1 MDGLA
6 SDWVATFEI
15 KIDPM
20 LPGILHKVV
29 LVAAA
34 GFGLEGSLLTVAI
47 VAAVDGDRNG
57 GLHDVGLF
65 GGRQRRRMR
74 TTM

>member
-34 GFGLEGSLLTVAI
+34 GFGLEGILLAVDVA
-47 VAAVDGDRNG
+47 VTSVVPAVDGDRNG
-57 GLHDVGLF
+57 GLYDVGLF
-65 GGRQRRRMR
+65 GGR
-74 TTM
+74 